1 MAVALLVQ
9 YSSHSYLL
17 SHHRPDLGKFLVFQ
31 ITPMRNEDKFDWRTI
46 SALNTVSALSQVG
59 QFGIAFVMLPVWLAQ
74 QGLDASQLG
83 MFAASLWLGQLPGLA
98 LAPWLCKRL
107 GHKPVIVF
115 GLLATVIALL
125 GIAAAGWPYWLLGGI
140 LAGFG
145 LGLRWIGLE
154 PWLYHIAPAHARG
167 RLVGFHETLIALA
180 PIVAPVMA
188 SYFGLHGTAIFWI
201 GIAFTLASLLP
212 LAVARS
218 PVAHEEAQ
226 PTEAPQKLK
235 RDRIF
240 KQGMVIALLG
250 GMMDAAVSG
259 LFAPFAQG
267 HAISVSQTAD
277 LLAVFGLGGLLLQ
290 YGVGWL
296 ADHRGVDTAALYCAA
311 GTVLVTLA
319 LTLPLNHVGLVVS
332 VFLLGGFITAFLTLA
347 LIASTMTSTGS
358 MARNVSQMSM
368 LYIVSGTAGPLM
380 AGATMQATHSDALM
394 WFAAAAAMVMFGGLL
409 RLAHA
414 KVQPVI

>member
-1 MAVALLVQ
+1 
-9 YSSHSYLL
+9 
-17 SHHRPDLGKFLVFQ
+17 
-31 ITPMRNEDKFDWRTI
+31 MRNEDKFDWRTI

-59 QFGIAFVMLPVWLAQ
+59 QFGIAFVVLPVWLAQ

-98 LAPWLCKRL
+98 LAPWLCKRW
-107 GHKPVIVF
+107 GHKPVIGS
-115 GLLATVIALL
+115 GLLATVFALL
-125 GIAAAGWPYWLLGGI
+125 GIAVAGWPLVLLGGT

-145 LGLRWIGLE
+145 LGIRWIGLE

-188 SYFGLHGTAIFWI
+188 SYFGIHGTASFWI
-201 GIAFTLASLLP
+201 GIAFCLVSLLP
-212 LAVARS
+212 LAIAHS
-218 PVAHEEAQ
+218 PVAQEQAQ
-226 PTEAPQKLK
+226 PTSQVADRSQKMK

-259 LFAPFAQG
+259 LFAPYAQG

-296 ADHRGVDTAALYCAA
+296 ADHRGVDRAALYCAA
-311 GTVLVTLA
+311 GTVLVSVA
-319 LTLPLNHVGLVVS
+319 LTLPLPHQWLVAA

-347 LIASTMTSTGS
+347 LIASTTTSTGS
-358 MARNVSQMSM
+358 MAQNVSQMSM
-368 LYIVSGTAGPLM
+368 LYILSGAAGPLM
-380 AGATMQATHSDALM
+380 AGATMKATHSDALM
-394 WFAAAAAMVMFGGLL
+394 WFTAAAAMVMFGALL
-409 RLAHA
+409 RLALTEIVH
-414 KVQPVI
+414 

>member
-1 MAVALLVQ
+1 VQ
-9 YSSHSYLL
+9 FF
-17 SHHRPDLGKFLVFQ
+17 FLQ
-31 ITPMRNEDKFDWRTI
+31 TKPMQPHTDFDWRTI

-59 QFGIAFVMLPVWLAQ
+59 QFGIAYVMLPVWLAQ

-98 LAPWLCKRL
+98 LAPRLCKHF
-107 GHKPVIVF
+107 GYKPVIVS
-115 GLLATVIALL
+115 GLLATVVALL
-125 GIAAAGWPYWLLGGI
+125 GIVVAGWPYLLLGGV

-180 PIVAPVMA
+180 PIVAPVLVGW
-188 SYFGLHGTAIFWI
+188 FGIHGTAIFWI
-201 GIAFTLASLLP
+201 GILFTLGSLVP
-212 LAVARS
+212 LVLARS
-218 PVAHEEAQ
+218 PIEPADAAPTAQ
-226 PTEAPQKLK
+226 VRQSPQKFR
-235 RDRIF
+235 RDHIF

-250 GMMDAAVSG
+250 GMMEAAVSG

-296 ADHRGVDTAALYCAA
+296 ADHRGVGTTALYCAA

-319 LTLPLNHVGLVVS
+319 LTLTLTLTPAWLVVL

-347 LIASTMTSTGS
+347 LIASTMTTTGS
-358 MARNVSQMSM
+358 MDGNVSLMSM
-368 LYIVSGTAGPLM
+368 LYTVSAIAGPLM
-380 AGATMQATHSDALM
+380 AGTLMKATHSDALM
-394 WFAAAAAMVMFGGLL
+394 WFAAAAALVMLGGLL
-409 RLAHA
+409 RLAYA
-414 KVQPVI
+414 KVLPVN